1 MPKVK
6 RGNNVLRWSQCREMD
21 ILINLVGGVSM
32 RETIKGNITRLVNMC
47 TL

>member
-1 MPKVK
+1 MSYAGHNV
-6 RGNNVLRWSQCREMD
+6 GNGHSHKLG
-21 ILINLVGGVSM
+21 GGVSM